1 VALLVPLLLAGSLAA
16 DPRDELKALRN
27 RIRELQQQLADG
39 EASKSEAADALRD
52 SERAISD
59 TNRRLFELG
68 QARRDVEVEL
78 KQVATQQDALRSRVD
93 AQQDLLARLLYKQ
106 YLAGQSE
113 PMRLLLN
120 RQDPNLLARRMH
132 YLNYVSRSRAELI
145 TRLRSDL
152 SQLEAFAAETKT
164 KSIELARLE
173 REQEE
178 QRANLE
184 KEKRSREAVLAKVS
198 EQIVSQRRE
207 IGTLKRDAA
216 RLTRL
221 MERLARALAAARPPR
236 PVRAEEQVGNVRLPK
251 AGLSGD
257 FGTLKGQLS
266 LPVRGE
272 LASRFDSP
280 RRGGGPPWKGILIKS
295 RSGEPVRAVAPGRV
309 VFADWLRGFGNLLI
323 LDHGGGYMSLYANN
337 EALYRQVGD
346 LVPAGEPIAMVGR
359 SGGGEETG
367 LYFEIRFQGK
377 PMDPLAWISLQ

>member
-1 VALLVPLLLAGSLAA
+1 MPLLLAGSLAA
-16 DPRDELKALRN
+16 GPRDELKELRN
-27 RIRELQQQLADG
+27 RIRELQQQLADR

-68 QARRDVEVEL
+68 QARRGVQDEL
-78 KQVATQQDALRSRVD
+78 KRVATQQDALRSRVA

-106 YLAGQSE
+106 YLAGQSD
-113 PMRLLLN
+113 PIRLLLN

-132 YLNYVSRSRAELI
+132 YLSYVSRSRTELI

-152 SQLEAFAAETKT
+152 SQLDALAAETKT
-164 KSIELARLE
+164 KSMELARLE

-178 QRANLE
+178 QRADLE

-198 EQIVSQRRE
+198 QQIVSQRRE
-207 IGTLKRDAA
+207 IGTLKRDGA

-221 MERLARALAAARPPR
+221 MERLARALAAPRRPR
-236 PVRAEEQVGNVRLPK
+236 PARAEERLGNAKRPE

-257 FGTLKGQLS
+257 FATLRGQLS

-272 LASRFDSP
+272 LASRFGSP
-280 RRGGGPPWKGILIKS
+280 RQGGGPPWKGILIKS
-295 RSGEPVRAVAPGRV
+295 RSGEPVRAIAPGRV

-323 LDHGGGYMSLYANN
+323 LDHGGGYMSLYAYN
-337 EALYRQVGD
+337 EALYGQVGD
-346 LVPAGEPIAMVGR
+346 QVPAGQPIALVGS
-359 SGGGEETG
+359 SGGGQETG

-377 PMDPLAWISLQ
+377 PMDPLAWVSLQ

>member
-1 VALLVPLLLAGSLAA
+1 MLTGSLAA

-27 RIRELQQQLADG
+27 RIRELQQQLADR

-68 QARRDVEVEL
+68 QARRGVQVEL
-78 KQVATQQDALRSRVD
+78 KRVATQQDAVRSRVD

-106 YLAGQSE
+106 YLAGQSA

-120 RQDPNLLARRMH
+120 QQDPNLLARRMQ
-132 YLNYVSRSRAELI
+132 YLGYVSRSRTELI
-145 TRLRSDL
+145 ARLRSDL
-152 SQLEAFAAETKT
+152 SQLDALAAETET

-184 KEKRSREAVLAKVS
+184 EEKRSREAVLAKVS
-198 EQIVSQRRE
+198 QQIVSQRRE
-207 IGTLKRDAA
+207 IGTLERDAA

-221 MERLARALAAARPPR
+221 IERLARALAAPRPPR
-236 PVRAEEQVGNVRLPK
+236 PARAEEQVGNARLPE
-251 AGLSGD
+251 AGLSGG
-257 FGTLKGQLS
+257 FGALKGQLS

-272 LASRFDSP
+272 LASRFGSP
-280 RRGGGPPWKGILIKS
+280 RQGGGPPWKGVLIKA
-295 RSGEPVRAVAPGRV
+295 RSGEPVRAIAPGRV

-323 LDHGGGYMSLYANN
+323 LDHGGGYMSLYAYN

-346 LVPAGEPIAMVGR
+346 QVPASEPIATVGS
-359 SGGGEETG
+359 SGGGQETG
-367 LYFEIRFQGK
+367 LYFEVRFQGK
-377 PMDPLAWISLQ
+377 PLDPLAWISLQ